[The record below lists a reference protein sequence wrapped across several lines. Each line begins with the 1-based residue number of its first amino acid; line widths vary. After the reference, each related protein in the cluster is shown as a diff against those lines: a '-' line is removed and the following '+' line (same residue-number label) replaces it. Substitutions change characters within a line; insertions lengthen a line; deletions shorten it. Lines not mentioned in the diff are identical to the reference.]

1 MVKAIY
7 EQLGP
12 YLGMTL
18 REFEVGFMRD
28 ACPEREIWLWVRI
41 TNAWLDYHV
50 QHLNSALLAP
60 DKEEE
65 LVTALIH
72 ISCGCI
78 HITNISGGAEAGKR
92 LVDCYRKTA
101 SN

>member
-28 ACPEREIWLWVRI
+28 ACPEIDGDRPRFVVDPREQLGE
-41 TNAWLDYHV
+41 
-50 QHLNSALLAP
+50 LAP
-60 DKEEE
+60 WRE
-65 LVTALIH
+65 
-72 ISCGCI
+72 
-78 HITNISGGAEAGKR
+78 TNHEKHEKHETGNSQGQ
-92 LVDCYRKTA
+92 T
-101 SN
+101 